1 MSASRGALLLLL
13 AGLLTALVLRGL
25 HLAQMSRPE
34 GGEVLFQAPVV
45 DAEEYHEDALRI
57 ARGEAWQVPVH
68 GPLFPFLLGG
78 LYALVGEDLVA
89 ARWMQLVI
97 GLLAIALLFPLAR
110 AWIGDLP
117 AGFACLALALYRPAL
132 LFQAELYSEG
142 LAVLLLIAALLALQ
156 RATRDAA
163 WWTALLF
170 GALLGALALTRTNL
184 ALLLPLG
191 ALSLYL
197 LANAPRARRAGV
209 SLLAL
214 LSGALPLALVARANH
229 AACGEWVGLQ
239 AQGGLA
245 LWMANHPGSD
255 GTPDI
260 RPGPAFDALQ
270 REPRRVT
277 GSASPSDDSAYWRER
292 TRRAVNEDPLA
303 FLGLLARKA
312 WHTLSPVEVP
322 SSYDPE
328 AQRASSKVARL
339 ALPGFETLFPLALA
353 GFAAGAWRARSRRL
367 CLALALVVLA
377 SLVLGFAAG
386 RYRFQLAPV
395 LALGAGAGVVALAA
409 RARAAW
415 IGASIGLVLVL
426 LAPRF
431 AEARPRWQAE
441 VEALRCTA
449 WLRLAE
455 RATSAKE
462 RQAALREA
470 WLAYERGSA
479 KDPLDPRL
487 WCASGFLQMHGDD
500 GRLGSEGAN
509 YEDALRRTTRA
520 LELRTDYVEALR
532 NRAAIFG
539 QLGRWDLAVSDLER
553 LLQELPWS
561 ESDRL
566 RLAESRWRAGGGR

>member
-1 MSASRGALLLLL
+1 LSSSRRPLLLLL
-13 AGLLTALVLRGL
+13 AALAIALLLRGL
-25 HLAQMSRPE
+25 HLAQMTRAE
-34 GGEVLFQAPVV
+34 GGEVLFHAPVV
-45 DAEEYHEDALRI
+45 DAEEYHLEARRI

-68 GPLFPFLLGG
+68 GPLFPLLLGG
-78 LYALVGEDLVA
+78 LYAVVGEDLVA
-89 ARWMQLVI
+89 ARWMQLAI
-97 GLLAIALLFPLAR
+97 GLLSIALLFPLAR

-117 AGFACLALALYRPAL
+117 AGLACLGLALYRPAL
-132 LFQAELYSEG
+132 LFQAELFCEG
-142 LAVLLLIAALLALQ
+142 LAVLLLVAALLTLQ
-156 RATRDAA
+156 RATRDASWGA
-163 WWTALLF
+163 ALLF
-170 GALLGALALTRTNL
+170 GLLLGALALTRTNL

-191 ALSLYL
+191 ALALFL
-197 LANAPRARRAGV
+197 LAEAPRGRRLRAAA
-209 SLLAL
+209 LAL
-214 LSGALPLALVARANH
+214 LCGALPLALVVRANH
-229 AACGEWVGLQ
+229 VASGEWVGLQ

-277 GSASPSDDSAYWRER
+277 GSASPSGDSAYWRAR
-292 TRRAVNEDPLA
+292 TWSAALEDPLA

-353 GFAAGAWRARSRRL
+353 GFVAGAWRARSRRL
-367 CLALALVVLA
+367 CLVLASIVLA
-377 SLVLGFAAG
+377 SLVLGFSAG
-386 RYRFQLAPV
+386 RYRFQLAPL

-415 IGASIGLVLVL
+415 IAAALGLVLVL

-431 AEARPRWQAE
+431 TEARPRWQAE
-441 VEALRCTA
+441 VDALRCTA
-449 WLRLAE
+449 WIRLAE
-455 RATSAKE
+455 GARTTAE
-462 RQAALREA
+462 RQEALKEA
-470 WLAYERGSA
+470 WLAFERGVV
-479 KDPLDPRL
+479 KNPLDPRL

-500 GRLGSEGAN
+500 GRLGGDGAN
-509 YEDALRRTTRA
+509 YEDALARTTRA
-520 LELRTDYVEALR
+520 LELRPDYVEALR

-539 QLGRWDLAVSDLER
+539 QLGRWDLAARDLER
-553 LLQELPWS
+553 LLVELPWS
-561 ESDRL
+561 EADRT
-566 RLAESRWRAGGGR
+566 RLAEARWRVGGGR